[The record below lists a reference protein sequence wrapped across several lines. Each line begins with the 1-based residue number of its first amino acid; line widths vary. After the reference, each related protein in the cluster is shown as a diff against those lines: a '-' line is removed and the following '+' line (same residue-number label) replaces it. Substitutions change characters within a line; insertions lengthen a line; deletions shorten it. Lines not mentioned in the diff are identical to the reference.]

1 MPPVR
6 PCRPEQGFAH
16 VTSSAVPPCHVLV
29 VDDEPLLVRLMTR
42 ALEEAGF
49 VVHAF
54 DSGTR
59 ALAALLSEE
68 EEFDVVVSD
77 IRMPGVDGHRIAAA
91 ARAQANRPAVL
102 LVTGFQEPELL
113 LEMPYTARMNKPF
126 NPGELVATVRRIV
139 AARPCDSTGAVRRI
153 S

>member
-1 MPPVR
+1 M
-6 PCRPEQGFAH
+6 
-16 VTSSAVPPCHVLV
+16 TTTAVPPCHVLV
-29 VDDEPLLVRLMTR
+29 VDDEPLLVRFMTR

-49 VVHAF
+49 IVHAF
-54 DSGTR
+54 DSGTK
-59 ALAALLSEE
+59 ALAALLSE

-77 IRMPGVDGHRIAAA
+77 IRMPGVDGHRMAAA

-126 NPGELVATVRRIV
+126 DAGELVATVRRIV
-139 AARPCDSTGAVRRI
+139 AARPCDAGSPARRI